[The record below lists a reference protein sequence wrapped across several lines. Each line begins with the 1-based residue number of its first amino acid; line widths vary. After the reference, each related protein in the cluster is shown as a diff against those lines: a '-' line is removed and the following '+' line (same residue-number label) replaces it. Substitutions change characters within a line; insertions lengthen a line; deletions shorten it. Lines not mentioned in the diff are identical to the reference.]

1 MYVRAYVCMYVC
13 TMYVC
18 MYVCMLVCM
27 YVCMYNN
34 INESAQN
41 INESQIILMSRLAQR
56 RLIARICAVFK
67 THTGGRAWKAIGDT
81 LLKPC
86 CLSRDDHNRR
96 IRTRKRR
103 KDVGKYFFVNRTIK
117 G

>member
-41 INESQIILMSRLAQR
+41 INESQIILMSR
-56 RLIARICAVFK
+56 
-67 THTGGRAWKAIGDT
+67 
-81 LLKPC
+81 
-86 CLSRDDHNRR
+86 
-96 IRTRKRR
+96 
-103 KDVGKYFFVNRTIK
+103 VGKLWHSVD
-117 G
+117 